1 MQSPLLS
8 SAAVGGGRGEGG
20 GGGGCCPL
28 LFSSRSPTPYT
39 DQDASQIIEQIQ
51 RMARAKRH
59 QIVGIQQQQTEAEL
73 DALACTDRQQA
84 LSFVRIAMEY
94 KAEAQSEQLKYEQLV
109 KLCNKI
115 ESARRNVEMAST
127 MFSSAKTLQQVL
139 EQMPGEEL
147 ATVMDELR
155 DLFVEHQQVE
165 KELARPLIKT
175 MSSIVLDDELD
186 KLIEKRETEREAR
199 VKRVETSEKQNK
211 EETAVAK
218 QVKIAN
224 LIYSCLITNC
234 AYFVFDIPSK
244 LEQLQ

>member
-1 MQSPLLS
+1 MQSPLLAS
-8 SAAVGGGRGEGG
+8 SFSPLPPAASGGRGDE
-20 GGGGCCPL
+20 GGCCPL
-28 LFSSRSPTPYT
+28 LFSSSRSPTPYT
-39 DQDASQIIEQIQ
+39 NQGASLIIEQIQ

-84 LSFVRIAMEY
+84 LSFVRIAMDY

-165 KELARPLIKT
+165 KELARPLVKA

-186 KLIEKRETEREAR
+186 KLIEKREAEREAR
-199 VKRVETSEKQNK
+199 VKRVETSEKQK
-211 EETAVAK
+211 GEEEKKIVQKA
-218 QVKIAN
+218 IAN
-224 LIYSCLITNC
+224 
-234 AYFVFDIPSK
+234 
-244 LEQLQ
+244 